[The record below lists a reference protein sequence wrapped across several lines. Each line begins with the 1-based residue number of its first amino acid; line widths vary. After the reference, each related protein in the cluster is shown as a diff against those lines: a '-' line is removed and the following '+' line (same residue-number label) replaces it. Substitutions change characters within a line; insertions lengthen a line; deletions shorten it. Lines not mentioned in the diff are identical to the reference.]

1 MKLKYLK
8 PLFFMFG
15 TVVLSSPEITRATD
29 SVAEICVKVPV
40 GEDEDSVGYSEYS
53 ACPEGPKDFYVYQG
67 NVYILDSEKDRIL
80 VFRDGVQK
88 DCIELGAYCNMM
100 EILEDKIYVL
110 AYVKREILEFSLD
123 GEKQRSYSL
132 GCDSSWVKGIAK
144 DGGKIAI
151 ITNSEQTLNY
161 RDPYSGFSIIQKNAE
176 TLKDSSYAAKEYLV
190 EDIRITEYFTDV
202 SSNYAVLHR
211 YNNQTDH
218 FIGEEYIVYID
229 GGDIKG
235 YSKVDSEKWEVL
247 PARYFREVDGIP
259 YLMCCYADHVV
270 IRQVSFS
277 ETMEDSMFDHIEM
290 IQEEIAAQKEDLDK
304 DNDIVKIS
312 EKKDKISLSRE
323 QVLFR
328 AQDMSSI
335 YWNLTEEHKKT
346 RTSAKLPKC
355 ISDAPAGR
363 SFQGI
368 PYCWGGF
375 FGVSDTPTEISYGGK
390 FSDKIDTV
398 FSDGTMYMA
407 GNIQSRTAQ
416 GDRQGHVS
424 KTIGVDCSGFVSSAY
439 GLSRKQSTSDLI
451 STNNYYA
458 VEDLKNLKMCDI
470 LVSSTEGHVY
480 LFTGMKDEKT
490 YVVYDCNSNSET
502 GKVLKRE
509 ITAEHLK
516 NYNYVGR
523 SPWAD

>member
-1 MKLKYLK
+1 M
-8 PLFFMFG
+8 
-15 TVVLSSPEITRATD
+15 
-29 SVAEICVKVPV
+29 
-40 GEDEDSVGYSEYS
+40 
-53 ACPEGPKDFYVYQG
+53 
-67 NVYILDSEKDRIL
+67 
-80 VFRDGVQK
+80 
-88 DCIELGAYCNMM
+88 
-100 EILEDKIYVL
+100 
-110 AYVKREILEFSLD
+110 
-123 GEKQRSYSL
+123 
-132 GCDSSWVKGIAK
+132 
-144 DGGKIAI
+144 
-151 ITNSEQTLNY
+151 
-161 RDPYSGFSIIQKNAE
+161 
-176 TLKDSSYAAKEYLV
+176 
-190 EDIRITEYFTDV
+190 
-202 SSNYAVLHR
+202 
-211 YNNQTDH
+211 
-218 FIGEEYIVYID
+218 
-229 GGDIKG
+229 
-235 YSKVDSEKWEVL
+235 
-247 PARYFREVDGIP
+247 
-259 YLMCCYADHVV
+259 
-270 IRQVSFS
+270 
-277 ETMEDSMFDHIEM
+277 
-290 IQEEIAAQKEDLDK
+290 
-304 DNDIVKIS
+304 
-312 EKKDKISLSRE
+312 
-323 QVLFR
+323 
-328 AQDMSSI
+328 
-335 YWNLTEEHKKT
+335 
-346 RTSAKLPKC
+346 PKC